1 MRARRFDGNRSIVLA
16 WLAMFATTLFLL
28 FPDAYAAE
36 KIARV
41 GFVGPES
48 SGATGRA
55 IVAFWDRLREIGWI
69 EGKNLV
75 IEQRWAAGRIDQLPA
90 LMAEVIGRNVDVLVT
105 YSTPGAFAARNATN
119 TIPIVVASMGEPVA
133 SGLVDS
139 LARPGGNLTG
149 LSMAWGDGIPGKW
162 LELMHETIPQLATVA
177 VIANPE
183 NPLNRSVVKVHTA
196 AAPTSGVKIR
206 VIEVREPHELERAFQ
221 EARERA
227 QAVLVLPDA
236 LTVFH
241 RRRIVALAAKHRLPD
256 MYALFEFMDVGGL
269 MAYGV
274 DQTVLFRRA
283 AEYVDKILRGARPAD
298 LPIEQPTRFKLVLNL
313 KTAKALGITIPQSIL
328 LRADEVIR

>member
-1 MRARRFDGNRSIVLA
+1 MIRSLRLTSYAIV
-16 WLAMFATTLFLL
+16 
-28 FPDAYAAE
+28 AA
-36 KIARV
+36 AVMSV
-41 GFVGPES
+41 GLQNVGEAHAADKVAHIGLVSPES
-48 SGATGRA
+48 SGATAGA
-55 IVAFWDRLREIGWI
+55 MAAFWDHLRELGWV

-75 IEQRWAAGRIDQLPA
+75 IERRSAAGRIDQLPA
-90 LMAEVIGRNVDVLVT
+90 LMADVIGRNVDVLVT
-105 YSTPGAFAARNATN
+105 YSTPGAFAAKNATN

-177 VIANPE
+177 VIANPD
-183 NPLNRSVVKVHTA
+183 NPLNRSVVKVLTA
-196 AAPTSGVKIR
+196 AGPTSAVKIR
-206 VIEVREPHELERAFQ
+206 IIEVREPDELERAFQ

-274 DQTVLFRRA
+274 DQAVLFRRA

-298 LPIEQPTRFKLVLNL
+298 LPIEQPTRFKLVLNMA
-313 KTAKALGITIPQSIL
+313 TAKALGITIPQSIL